1 MIKAI
6 LFLVD
11 NSIFKIKN
19 KYLLNANSA
28 NESFKRNKTFQVFC
42 LGENNHISTN
52 IK

>member
-11 NSIFKIKN
+11 NNIFKIKN

-28 NESFKRNKTFQVFC
+28 NGSFKRNETFQVFY
-42 LGENNHISTN
+42 LGKNNHISTN